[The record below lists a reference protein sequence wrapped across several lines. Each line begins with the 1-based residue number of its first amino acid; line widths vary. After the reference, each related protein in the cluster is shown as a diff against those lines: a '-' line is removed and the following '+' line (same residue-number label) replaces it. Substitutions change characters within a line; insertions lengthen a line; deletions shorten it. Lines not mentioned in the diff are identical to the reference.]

1 LTVSASV
8 LTPCSSRCRAS
19 SEKLRIFA
27 MYRSLH
33 APPP

>member
-1 LTVSASV
+1 LTVSARA

-27 MYRSLH
+27 MYL
-33 APPP
+33 PFE